1 MPELRLP
8 YFELSPELLKGF
20 REVKAA
26 MLNSSLGAGL
36 IEMIYLRVSQ
46 INGCSFCLNMH
57 SQALVKLG
65 EEPRRLH
72 ELAGWRCSSQ
82 FTERERSALAWAESL
97 TEVARTHADDADYLP
112 LRQHFSD
119 KEISDL
125 TFAVALMNAFNRL
138 AVGMRQ

>member
-1 MPELRLP
+1 MSELRLP

-26 MLNSSLGAGL
+26 LLNSALGSSL
-36 IEMIYLRVSQ
+36 IELVYLRVSQ

-82 FTERERSALAWAESL
+82 FTERERSALAPARSL
-97 TEVARTHADDADYLP
+97 THRSRCTTASRRMAQQPHRRAMFS
-112 LRQHFSD
+112 LRNPHV
-119 KEISDL
+119 L
-125 TFAVALMNAFNRL
+125 
-138 AVGMRQ
+138 